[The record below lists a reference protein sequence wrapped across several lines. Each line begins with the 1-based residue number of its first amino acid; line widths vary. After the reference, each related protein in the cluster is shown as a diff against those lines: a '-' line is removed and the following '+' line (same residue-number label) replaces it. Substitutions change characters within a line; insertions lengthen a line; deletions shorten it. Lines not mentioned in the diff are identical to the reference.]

1 MVHKSTDSH
10 GYPVYYRHFD
20 TSDFYLHV
28 GVVNDAPAKWEL
40 QFLFNIIP
48 CYIYRVKQTTSPLIT
63 DIYLEPKTPGLTF
76 EPGRVFLLQTNRA
89 PLPPS
94 WIWPESSFRATNSV
108 DSPLI
113 TNPVTFR
120 LVFNDENQKYINQD
134 LPFQLSVEGIHIS
147 GQAKTLPPVDFNPRI
162 AVRPGFR
169 LPY

>member
-28 GVVNDAPAKWEL
+28 EIVNDAPAKWEL

-63 DIYLEPKTPGLTF
+63 DIYLEPKTPKLTF

-108 DSPLI
+108 D
-113 TNPVTFR
+113 
-120 LVFNDENQKYINQD
+120 
-134 LPFQLSVEGIHIS
+134 
-147 GQAKTLPPVDFNPRI
+147 
-162 AVRPGFR
+162 
-169 LPY
+169 